1 MNNMYNDTYSNY
13 KVGGKCTR
21 KVKTECCKF
30 RCEGTYNKD
39 GVCDPC
45 DGATIPSRR
54 SPDGGPT
61 GGGPRGGG
69 AVLGGDRYYGFVDGQ
84 QRLMPT
90 ARGGR
95 GQRLW
100 FNQSGTPT
108 TAEAG
113 MSVPQYVMGL
123 LSVGVLFFVIGY
135 GYKKGV
141 AKA

>member
-1 MNNMYNDTYSNY
+1 MNNVYNDNYSNY
-13 KVGGKCTR
+13 KVGGKC
-21 KVKTECCKF
+21 KVKTKTECCNF
-30 RCEGTYNKD
+30 TCNGTYNKN
-39 GVCDPC
+39 GVCTPC
-45 DGATIPSRR
+45 DGVAIPSKVVR
-54 SPDGGPT
+54 GNG
-61 GGGPRGGG
+61 GGGPRDGG
-69 AVLGGDRYYGFVDGQ
+69 AIMSDRSYGFAGGRR
-84 QRLMPT
+84 RLMPT

-100 FNQSGTPT
+100 FNQAGTPT
-108 TAEAG
+108 TTEAG